1 MEKVLTLEHV
11 HRDKTGAKIGMWLF
25 LFSELLFFG
34 GLFLFYSVFR
44 FKFPEEFHTG
54 SKELN
59 VFIGT
64 INTLILL
71 TSSLTVALSI
81 AAMEKGRKKASLLFI
96 FFTIFLGTLFLINKY
111 FEWSY
116 KIKHGIF
123 LGSKALLSLPH
134 GEVAFFNLYYTMTGI
149 HALHVLIG
157 VIIFIFMFYIYSKE
171 PRKKIELWG
180 ETLKKLKGEKILLT
194 DIDENIKEIKIDIR
208 LKEKE
213 EFVKNIDYTKLF
225 NAGLYWHFVD
235 IVWIF
240 LFPLFYLIS

>member
-1 MEKVLTLEHV
+1 MEKAISLEHI
-11 HRDKTGAKIGMWLF
+11 HKDRTGAKIGMWLF
-25 LFSELLFFG
+25 LFSELMFFG

-44 FKFPEEFHTG
+44 FKFPEGFHAG

-59 VFIGT
+59 VLIGT
-64 INTLILL
+64 VNTIILL

-81 AAMEKGRKKASLLFI
+81 AAIERGRKRDSLIFI
-96 FFTIFLGTLFLINKY
+96 FLTIVFGSLFLINKY
-111 FEWSY
+111 FEWSA

-123 LGSKALLSLPH
+123 PGSSALSSLPQ
-134 GEVAFFNLYYTMTGI
+134 GEVAFFNLYYVMTGI
-149 HALHVLIG
+149 HALHVFIG
-157 VIIFIFMFYIYSKE
+157 IIIFIFMFVIYLKE

-180 ETLKKLKGEKILLT
+180 EELKALRGKKVFMTE
-194 DIDENIKEIKIDIR
+194 IDENVKEIKIDIR
-208 LKEKE
+208 LKENE

-235 IVWIF
+235 IIWIF